1 MGRKSARRNLL
12 LLSLMAVIL
21 LAVVIIRQQLA
32 APPEPR
38 LLFPGLSLDALTRV
52 TVRHKERVVLVRE
65 AEGWMV
71 HGAAK
76 HGTDP
81 LEVVKFLRNLVELRY
96 FRAIPMTNLAQ
107 YRLDTPET
115 EILIEA
121 GSRRY
126 RLTSGVDL
134 ETSIGNTQRTLTYVT
149 VDGSGHVYTV
159 ETPHVA
165 RLQTSAQ
172 VLRAREILQFERQ
185 DLTGVELNYQ
195 GRTLTF
201 RLDEKKQVWLAGDG
215 RQIDRNRL
223 MTFLVDFYRFK
234 VDEFEADNA
243 APAVYGIRPGSNY
256 LRVRGK
262 AFDRTLSFGREI
274 PNAAMRFCA
283 VTGNPGVYRI
293 SVYKFERLNKQY
305 SDFFNTPAGKG
316 DK

>member
-12 LLSLMAVIL
+12 LLSLTVVIL
-21 LAVVIIRQQLA
+21 LAVVIIRQQMA

-65 AEGWMV
+65 AAGWMV
-71 HGAAK
+71 SGAVK

-81 LEVVKFLRNLVELRY
+81 LEVVKFFRNLVELRY
-96 FRAIPMTNLAQ
+96 FRALPMTNLAQ

-121 GSRRY
+121 GTRKY

-165 RLQTSAQ
+165 RLQTSSQ

-185 DLTGVELNYQ
+185 DLTGVEIRYQ
-195 GRTLTF
+195 GRTLSF
-201 RLDEKKQVWLAGDG
+201 RLDEKRQVWLTGDG
-215 RQIDRNRL
+215 RAVDRNRL

-243 APAVYGIRPGSNY
+243 APAVYGIRPGNNC
-256 LRVRGK
+256 LRVRGRG
-262 AFDRTLSFGREI
+262 FDKTLSFGREI
-274 PNAAMRFCA
+274 PNAAMRFCT
-283 VTGNPGVYRI
+283 VTGDPGVYRI

-305 SDFFNTPAGKG
+305 SDFFNPPAGKG
-316 DK
+316 GK